1 MASGFAVGDR
11 VTTQDLGQTAG
22 STPVSLADLPIGR
35 ITALSGD
42 TATVD
47 WYDGENVDATTEV
60 PVSQLHLVTEP

>member
-1 MASGFAVGDR
+1 MASRFAVGDR

-22 STPVSLADLPIGR
+22 SPVSLADLPVGR

-42 TATVD
+42 TATVE

-60 PVSQLHLVTEP
+60 PVSQLHLVTQE